1 MSVRF
6 VFGLMALLLV
16 SCKGK
21 SEYENKLDM
30 FRSRQIAFFALEET
44 SPLDSLERINFKG
57 IKYFAINES
66 LRITA
71 SLMWLPQTVF
81 TELKHTG
88 GDSKPYMRVAEIHFS
103 VFNKPQKLMA
113 YQTADMANKHTFFIP
128 FSDPTNGVDTY
139 GGGRYLDVIY
149 NPASTQLELD
159 FNFAYAPYCAY
170 THHYSCPMIPAGN
183 NLTVKIEAG
192 ERL

>member
-1 MSVRF
+1 MKMRF
-6 VFGLMALLLV
+6 VVGIIAVLLF

-21 SEYENKLDM
+21 SAYENKLDM
-30 FRSRQIAFFALEET
+30 FRSRQIAFFALEES

-57 IKYFAINES
+57 IRYYPIDES
-66 LRITA
+66 LRLNATV
-71 SLMWLPQTVF
+71 MWLPQTIF

-88 GDSKPYMRVAEIHFS
+88 GDSRPYMKVAEIHFS
-103 VFNKPQKLMA
+103 INLKPQKLTA
-113 YQTADMANKHTFFIP
+113 YQTTEMANNHTFFIP
-128 FSDPTNGVDTY
+128 FADPTNGAETY

-183 NLTVKIEAG
+183 NLTEMVKAG